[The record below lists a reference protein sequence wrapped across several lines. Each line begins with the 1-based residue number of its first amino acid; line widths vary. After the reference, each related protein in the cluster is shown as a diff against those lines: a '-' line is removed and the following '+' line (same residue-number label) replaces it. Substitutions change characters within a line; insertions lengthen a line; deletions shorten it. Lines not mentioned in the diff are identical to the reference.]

1 MWVLGLARN
10 AGLAAM
16 LLQGWQASDLVLNW
30 GSLESKPG
38 SEVRQGIRQSRD
50 SCLLALFLNAENQ
63 DQGQARKL
71 PKAQNVRWHSLT
83 DVCKCTPET
92 LRVSSSLDVA
102 PQLLLFLGSNPG
114 FVESTFSLHP
124 NKSYQIQLNIIVTY
138 GVILGLFFLNADPY
152 IYTSNILK
160 QSL

>member
-63 DQGQARKL
+63 D
-71 PKAQNVRWHSLT
+71 
-83 DVCKCTPET
+83 
-92 LRVSSSLDVA
+92 
-102 PQLLLFLGSNPG
+102 
-114 FVESTFSLHP
+114 
-124 NKSYQIQLNIIVTY
+124 
-138 GVILGLFFLNADPY
+138 
-152 IYTSNILK
+152 
-160 QSL
+160 